1 MKYISALERETFI
14 WRIYPDIALN
24 GQFLAYTADFRHNKR
39 KPISLPS
46 CAITDIRCKS
56 LSGIYRRAE
65 HTQNRFQRVFR
76 FQITEETGWTFPFL
90 VVTQLPITKET
101 QSLIGN
107 HDSRNFTAQV
117 YQFWWL
123 ELSGLLLES
132 TIQRGALT

>member
-1 MKYISALERETFI
+1 MNKSTSE
-14 WRIYPDIALN
+14 LN
-24 GQFLAYTADFRHNKR
+24 THGIGEQ
-39 KPISLPS
+39 SL
-46 CAITDIRCKS
+46 
-56 LSGIYRRAE
+56 
-65 HTQNRFQRVFR
+65 VFR
-76 FQITEETGWTFPFL
+76 FQITEETGRTFPVL

-117 YQFWWL
+117 YQFRRL